1 EWLGLWTLFY
11 WAWWISWAPFVGM
24 FIARISRGRSVREL
38 VCGVLLI
45 PLGFT
50 LAWLSVFGNSALDLV
65 MNHGATDL
73 GKAALEQP
81 SMSIYL
87 LLEHYPLSKIVI
99 GLSIFVGFVLF
110 LTPADS
116 GSVMLAN
123 LSRSGG
129 ELDEDAPNWLRIL
142 WSAVV
147 TLVTIGLL
155 FAGNFT
161 AMQTVVVLAGLPFSA
176 VLILFMFGLHKAM
189 RADYE
194 AQVGDRRTYQPVPA
208 PTQHQT

>member
-1 EWLGLWTLFY
+1 
-11 WAWWISWAPFVGM
+11 M
-24 FIARISRGRSVREL
+24 REL

-123 LSRSGG
+123 L
-129 ELDEDAPNWLRIL
+129 
-142 WSAVV
+142 
-147 TLVTIGLL
+147 
-155 FAGNFT
+155 
-161 AMQTVVVLAGLPFSA
+161 
-176 VLILFMFGLHKAM
+176 
-189 RADYE
+189 RA
-194 AQVGDRRTYQPVPA
+194 AAASWTRTRRTGCVSSGRPSSR
-208 PTQHQT
+208 